1 MSSNAEP
8 IFHLLAPERADGRHW
23 ASVAAASVAVHLLLA
38 LAIAPLANAPL
49 TRRVANVRIA
59 PEPPRMRV
67 TPLVAPPAKL
77 TQREPNKQPLSTEFN
92 VASIA
97 PRPESR
103 ALPSPGAAALPR
115 QAPVNRF
122 VPPQRPGPQAPPTNI
137 PDAPS
142 LTIQAAATPP
152 PEAFGVPKI
161 QAPPAAAPPPVK
173 PKIAFETPGSTTGT
187 AGALG
192 TTPRL
197 QASKTTIEET
207 IRQVARGGGSQGLM
221 VGDIEMTNVGINPS
235 APSVPVPGKL
245 GSSLELQSDPM
256 GVDFKPYL
264 IRILSSVKRNWLAVV
279 PESAR
284 LGRRGKV
291 VIQFAI
297 NKDGTVPKLV
307 IAIPS
312 GAEALDRAA
321 VAGISASNPFPPLP
335 AEFRGS
341 VIRLQL
347 NFMYNLQ

>member
-1 MSSNAEP
+1 M
-8 IFHLLAPERADGRHW
+8 
-23 ASVAAASVAVHLLLA
+23 AAASVALHVLFA

-49 TRRVANVRIA
+49 TRRVTAIRIA
-59 PEPPRMRV
+59 PEPKIQV
-67 TPLVAPPAKL
+67 TPLVAPPASL
-77 TQREPNKQPLSTEFN
+77 TQKEPNRRPLSTEFN

-103 ALPSPGAAALPR
+103 PMPSPGAAALPR
-115 QAPVNRF
+115 QAPVNKF

-142 LTIQAAATPP
+142 LTIRA
-152 PEAFGVPKI
+152 E
-161 QAPPAAAPPPVK
+161 AAPPPPALGIPKIAPPIASTPPEK
-173 PKIAFETPGSTTGT
+173 PKIAFEAPGSSMGT
-187 AGALG
+187 AGQTG
-192 TTPRL
+192 VGPKIPSPRTTL
-197 QASKTTIEET
+197 EET
-207 IRQVARGGGSQGLM
+207 VRQVARGGGSQGLI
-221 VGDIEMTNVGINPS
+221 VGDIEMTNTGINPS

-264 IRILSSVKRNWLAVV
+264 IRVLSSVKRNWLAVV

-284 LGRRGKV
+284 LGRRGRV
-291 VIQFAI
+291 LIQFAI
-297 NKDGTVPKLV
+297 SKDGSVPKLV
-307 IAIPS
+307 IAVPS

>member
-1 MSSNAEP
+1 MDS
-8 IFHLLAPERADGRHW
+8 RHW
-23 ASVAAASVAVHLLLA
+23 VAVAAASVGVHLLLA
-38 LAIAPLANAPL
+38 LAIAPLAKAPL
-49 TRRVANVRIA
+49 ARRVSSVRIA

-67 TPLVAPPAKL
+67 TPLVAPPAAL
-77 TQREPNKQPLSTEFN
+77 TQKEPNRQPLSAEFN

-97 PRPESR
+97 PRPDNR
-103 ALPSPGAAALPR
+103 VMPSPGAAALPR
-115 QAPVNRF
+115 QAPVNKF
-122 VPPQRPGPQAPPTNI
+122 VPPQRPGPQAPAANI

-152 PEAFGVPKI
+152 PEALGVPKL
-161 QAPPAAAPPPVK
+161 QGPPLPAPSPTK
-173 PKIAFETPGSTTGT
+173 PKIAFETPGSSTGV
-187 AGALG
+187 AGQTG
-192 TTPRL
+192 MTPRI
-197 QASKTTIEET
+197 QAPKTSVEET

-221 VGDIEMTNVGINPS
+221 VGDIEMTNTGINPAS
-235 APSVPVPGKL
+235 PSIPVPGKL

-297 NKDGTVPKLV
+297 SKDGSVPKLV

-335 AEFRGS
+335 EEFRGS